1 MATIADLAD
10 AITRQ
15 EGNNF
20 GNNPGNLMYAGQYGA
35 TKNANG
41 FAVFSSPELGRLAL
55 ERQIA
60 LDAIRGKTL
69 ASFLGGY
76 APPSENDTATYIKN
90 VSSWT
95 GIQPTDKLADVLG
108 QNAVTDF
115 FATTPQD
122 AGTLDSFGGDWFTSA
137 GDILTTTEIVG
148 IPLWA
153 WLAVGVVGVVLVVGR
168 D

>member
-15 EGNNF
+15 EGNTF
-20 GNNPGNLMYAGQYGA
+20 GNNPGNLRYAGQYGA

-60 LDAIRGKTL
+60 LDANRGKTL

-76 APPSENDTATYIKN
+76 APPSENATATYVRN

-95 GIQPTDKLADVLG
+95 GIQPNDKLVDVLG
-108 QNAVTDF
+108 QPTVTDF
-115 FATTPQD
+115 FAATPQD
-122 AGTLDSFGGDWFTSA
+122 GEQQSWDSGWFGSESS
-137 GDILTTTEIVG
+137 ILTESQLLG

-153 WLAVGVVGVVLVVGR
+153 WLAVGVVGIVLVVGR